1 MPESQMIA
9 PAKQTW
15 EGSSNHKEGKNRNEI
30 WLGLMNT
37 RSQTEVNKFSNFYP
51 WDSMR
56 IEQWTF

>member
-51 WDSMR
+51 
-56 IEQWTF
+56 